1 MKPNKRIVLAL
12 LAVYIIWGSTYLVV
26 RIAIQSMPP
35 LLMSASRLFV
45 AGLVLIVILLLRSHA
60 LPNRRQ
66 WLNAIFVGG
75 LMLGVGAG
83 GTAFAEQWVE
93 SGLAAVLIATVPLW
107 ATLMAGVWEQWPSRT
122 EWIGLLLGFAGV
134 ILLNTEDNLQAN
146 PLGAL
151 ILLIAPISWA
161 LGSVLSRRLD
171 LAKGSMAIAS
181 QMLAGSLVLLL
192 LAILTGERITT
203 EPSTA
208 SIAAWIYLTLLG
220 SLIGYSSYMYLLQNT
235 RITLATSYAYVNPV
249 IAVLL
254 GVLLADESISGIGI
268 LAMGII
274 LTAVVILTYAQRQ
287 PRPAPPAELTTEEK

>member
-66 WLNAIFVGG
+66 WLNAIIVGG

-274 LTAVVILTYAQRQ
+274 LTAVVILTFAQRQ
-287 PRPAPPAELTTEEK
+287 PRPAPPAELTTEEI

>member
-1 MKPNKRIVLAL
+1 MKLNKRIVLAL

-35 LLMSASRLFV
+35 LLMTASRLFV

-66 WLNAIFVGG
+66 WLNAIIVGG

-287 PRPAPPAELTTEEK
+287 PRPAPPAELTTEEI

>member
-1 MKPNKRIVLAL
+1 
-12 LAVYIIWGSTYLVV
+12 
-26 RIAIQSMPP
+26 
-35 LLMSASRLFV
+35 
-45 AGLVLIVILLLRSHA
+45 
-60 LPNRRQ
+60 
-66 WLNAIFVGG
+66 
-75 LMLGVGAG
+75 
-83 GTAFAEQWVE
+83 
-93 SGLAAVLIATVPLW
+93 
-107 ATLMAGVWEQWPSRT
+107 MAGVWEQWPSRT

>member
-1 MKPNKRIVLAL
+1 
-12 LAVYIIWGSTYLVV
+12 
-26 RIAIQSMPP
+26 
-35 LLMSASRLFV
+35 
-45 AGLVLIVILLLRSHA
+45 
-60 LPNRRQ
+60 
-66 WLNAIFVGG
+66 
-75 LMLGVGAG
+75 MLGVGAG

>member
-1 MKPNKRIVLAL
+1 MKLNKRIVLAL
-12 LAVYIIWGSTYLVV
+12 FAVYIIWGSTYLVV

-35 LLMSASRLFV
+35 LLMTASRLFV

-66 WLNAIFVGG
+66 WLNAIIVGG
-75 LMLGVGAG
+75 LMLGVCAG

-254 GVLLADESISGIGI
+254 GVLLADESISAIGI

-274 LTAVVILTYAQRQ
+274 LTAVVILTFAQRQ
-287 PRPAPPAELTTEEK
+287 PRPAPPAELTTEEI

>member
-1 MKPNKRIVLAL
+1 MKPNRRIVLAL

-35 LLMSASRLFV
+35 LLMTASRLFV

-66 WLNAIFVGG
+66 WLNAIIVGG